1 MINIP
6 NSEQSDLSECALY
19 LNLIITVIPE
29 ETLQHFVNIEHELEV
44 VVIMTGRA
52 GSHQVTRVIAAA
64 AVTAPSPV
72 FPESADVTFLRD
84 NCQWQS
90 EANIVLC

>member
-1 MINIP
+1 MLLKSSMINIP

-44 VVIMTGRA
+44 VVIMTGE
-52 GSHQVTRVIAAA
+52 QV
-64 AVTAPSPV
+64 VTKSPG
-72 FPESADVTFLRD
+72 
-84 NCQWQS
+84 
-90 EANIVLC
+90 